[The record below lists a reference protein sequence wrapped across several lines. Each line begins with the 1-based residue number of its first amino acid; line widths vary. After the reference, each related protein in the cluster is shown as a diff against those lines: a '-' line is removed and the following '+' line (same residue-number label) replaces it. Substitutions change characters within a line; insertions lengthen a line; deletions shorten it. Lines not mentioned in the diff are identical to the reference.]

1 MMNVNFKLIG
11 KRIQEVRKQQE
22 MTQAELAALTDMSD
36 SYISYIETAK
46 KQASLESLVRIS
58 NALGITVDELL
69 SGNQLHNPTDYQ
81 TDIDLL
87 MEDCSLLE
95 RRFIY
100 ELISVAKYIIRNNGW
115 ELIETGHNSFFA
127 PYVSGLWLF
136 LFLRNPDLLCIS
148 SYISHTGRKL

>member
-11 KRIQEVRKQQE
+11 KRIQEVRKQQA

-36 SYISYIETAK
+36 SYISCIETAK

-115 ELIETGHNSFFA
+115 ELIEAKEN
-127 PYVSGLWLF
+127 
-136 LFLRNPDLLCIS
+136 R
-148 SYISHTGRKL
+148 

>member
-58 NALGITVDELL
+58 KALGITVDELL

-115 ELIETGHNSFFA
+115 ELIETGHNS
-127 PYVSGLWLF
+127 
-136 LFLRNPDLLCIS
+136 
-148 SYISHTGRKL
+148 

>member
-69 SGNQLHNPTDYQ
+69 SGNQLYNPTDYQ

-115 ELIETGHNSFFA
+115 ELIETGHNS
-127 PYVSGLWLF
+127 
-136 LFLRNPDLLCIS
+136 
-148 SYISHTGRKL
+148 

>member
-1 MMNVNFKLIG
+1 MNVNFKLIG

-115 ELIETGHNSFFA
+115 ELIETEHNS
-127 PYVSGLWLF
+127 
-136 LFLRNPDLLCIS
+136 
-148 SYISHTGRKL
+148 

>member
-1 MMNVNFKLIG
+1 MMDVNFKLIG

-115 ELIETGHNSFFA
+115 ELIETGRNS
-127 PYVSGLWLF
+127 
-136 LFLRNPDLLCIS
+136 
-148 SYISHTGRKL
+148 

>member
-69 SGNQLHNPTDYQ
+69 SGTQLHNPTDYQ

-115 ELIETGHNSFFA
+115 ELIETGHNS
-127 PYVSGLWLF
+127 
-136 LFLRNPDLLCIS
+136 
-148 SYISHTGRKL
+148 

>member
-11 KRIQEVRKQQE
+11 KRIQEVRKQQA

-36 SYISYIETAK
+36 SYISCIETAK

-115 ELIETGHNSFFA
+115 ELIESKENH
-127 PYVSGLWLF
+127 
-136 LFLRNPDLLCIS
+136 
-148 SYISHTGRKL
+148 

>member
-22 MTQAELAALTDMSD
+22 MTQAELAALTYMSD

-46 KQASLESLVRIS
+46 KQASLEALVRIS

-115 ELIETGHNSFFA
+115 ELIETGHNS
-127 PYVSGLWLF
+127 
-136 LFLRNPDLLCIS
+136 
-148 SYISHTGRKL
+148 

>member
-36 SYISYIETAK
+36 SYISYFETAK

-115 ELIETGHNSFFA
+115 ELIETGHNS
-127 PYVSGLWLF
+127 
-136 LFLRNPDLLCIS
+136 
-148 SYISHTGRKL
+148 

>member
-95 RRFIY
+95 RRVIY

-115 ELIETGHNSFFA
+115 ELIETGHNS
-127 PYVSGLWLF
+127 
-136 LFLRNPDLLCIS
+136 
-148 SYISHTGRKL
+148 

>member
-11 KRIQEVRKQQE
+11 KRIQEVRKQQA
-22 MTQAELAALTDMSD
+22 MTQAELAAITDISD
-36 SYISYIETAK
+36 SYISCIETAK
-46 KQASLESLVRIS
+46 KQASLESLIRIS

-69 SGNQLHNPTDYQ
+69 SGNQIHNPTDYQ

-115 ELIETGHNSFFA
+115 ELIEAKEN
-127 PYVSGLWLF
+127 
-136 LFLRNPDLLCIS
+136 R
-148 SYISHTGRKL
+148 

>member
-22 MTQAELAALTDMSD
+22 MTKAELAALTDMSD
-36 SYISYIETAK
+36 SYISCIETAK
-46 KQASLESLVRIS
+46 KQASLESLIRIS

-115 ELIETGHNSFFA
+115 ELIEAKEN
-127 PYVSGLWLF
+127 
-136 LFLRNPDLLCIS
+136 R
-148 SYISHTGRKL
+148 

>member
-69 SGNQLHNPTDYQ
+69 SGDQLHNPTDYQ

-115 ELIETGHNSFFA
+115 ELIETRHNS
-127 PYVSGLWLF
+127 
-136 LFLRNPDLLCIS
+136 
-148 SYISHTGRKL
+148 

>member
-1 MMNVNFKLIG
+1 MDINFKLIG
-11 KRIQEVRKQQE
+11 KRIKEVRKQRSL
-22 MTQAELAALTDMSD
+22 TQADLAELTGMSD

-46 KQASLESLVRIS
+46 KQASLESLVQIS
-58 NALGITVDELL
+58 NALGVTVDELL
-69 SGNQLHNPTDYQ
+69 CGNQLYSPTDYQ

-115 ELIETGHNSFFA
+115 ELIEAEKKQNS
-127 PYVSGLWLF
+127 
-136 LFLRNPDLLCIS
+136 
-148 SYISHTGRKL
+148 

>member
-69 SGNQLHNPTDYQ
+69 SGNQLHNSTDYQ

-115 ELIETGHNSFFA
+115 ELIETGHNS
-127 PYVSGLWLF
+127 
-136 LFLRNPDLLCIS
+136 
-148 SYISHTGRKL
+148 

>member
-36 SYISYIETAK
+36 SYISYIEPPK

-115 ELIETGHNSFFA
+115 ELIETGHNS
-127 PYVSGLWLF
+127 
-136 LFLRNPDLLCIS
+136 
-148 SYISHTGRKL
+148 

>member
-100 ELISVAKYIIRNNGW
+100 ELISVAKYIVRNNGW
-115 ELIETGHNSFFA
+115 ELIETGHNS
-127 PYVSGLWLF
+127 
-136 LFLRNPDLLCIS
+136 
-148 SYISHTGRKL
+148 

>member
-46 KQASLESLVRIS
+46 KQATLESLLLTS

-115 ELIETGHNSFFA
+115 ELIETGHNS
-127 PYVSGLWLF
+127 
-136 LFLRNPDLLCIS
+136 
-148 SYISHTGRKL
+148 

>member
-1 MMNVNFKLIG
+1 MYD
-11 KRIQEVRKQQE
+11 ERKFQTHRKKDSRSKKTAG

-115 ELIETGHNSFFA
+115 ELIETRHNS
-127 PYVSGLWLF
+127 
-136 LFLRNPDLLCIS
+136 
-148 SYISHTGRKL
+148 

>member
-1 MMNVNFKLIG
+1 MNVNFKLIG
-11 KRIQEVRKQQE
+11 KRIQEVRKQQAK
-22 MTQAELAALTDMSD
+22 TQAELAALTDMSD
-36 SYISYIETAK
+36 SYISCIETAK
-46 KQASLESLVRIS
+46 KQASLESLIRIS

-115 ELIETGHNSFFA
+115 ELIESKENH
-127 PYVSGLWLF
+127 
-136 LFLRNPDLLCIS
+136 
-148 SYISHTGRKL
+148 

>member
-1 MMNVNFKLIG
+1 MKNVDFRLIG
-11 KRIQEVRKQQE
+11 KRIKEVRKQQSI
-22 MTQAELAALTDMSD
+22 TQAELAALTDMSD

-69 SGNQLHNPTDYQ
+69 CGNQLYNPTDYQ

-115 ELIETGHNSFFA
+115 ELMESEHNS
-127 PYVSGLWLF
+127 
-136 LFLRNPDLLCIS
+136 
-148 SYISHTGRKL
+148 

>member
-1 MMNVNFKLIG
+1 MDVNFKLIG

-22 MTQAELAALTDMSD
+22 LTQAELAALTDMSD

-115 ELIETGHNSFFA
+115 ELIETGHNS
-127 PYVSGLWLF
+127 
-136 LFLRNPDLLCIS
+136 
-148 SYISHTGRKL
+148 

>member
-11 KRIQEVRKQQE
+11 KRIQEVRKQQA

-115 ELIETGHNSFFA
+115 ELIETRHNS
-127 PYVSGLWLF
+127 
-136 LFLRNPDLLCIS
+136 
-148 SYISHTGRKL
+148 

>member
-36 SYISYIETAK
+36 SYISCIETAK

-115 ELIETGHNSFFA
+115 ELIESKENH
-127 PYVSGLWLF
+127 
-136 LFLRNPDLLCIS
+136 
-148 SYISHTGRKL
+148 

>member
-22 MTQAELAALTDMSD
+22 MTQAKLAALTDMSD

-115 ELIETGHNSFFA
+115 ELIETGHNS
-127 PYVSGLWLF
+127 
-136 LFLRNPDLLCIS
+136 
-148 SYISHTGRKL
+148 

>member
-11 KRIQEVRKQQE
+11 KRIQEVRKQRE

-115 ELIETGHNSFFA
+115 ELIETRHNS
-127 PYVSGLWLF
+127 
-136 LFLRNPDLLCIS
+136 
-148 SYISHTGRKL
+148 

>member
-1 MMNVNFKLIG
+1 MHTMDINFKLIG
-11 KRIQEVRKQQE
+11 KRIKEVRKQRSLPQADL
-22 MTQAELAALTDMSD
+22 AELTGMSD

-46 KQASLESLVRIS
+46 KQASLESLVQIS
-58 NALGITVDELL
+58 NALGVTVDELL
-69 SGNQLHNPTDYQ
+69 CGNQLYSPTDYQ

-115 ELIETGHNSFFA
+115 ELIEAEKKQNS
-127 PYVSGLWLF
+127 
-136 LFLRNPDLLCIS
+136 
-148 SYISHTGRKL
+148 

>member
-46 KQASLESLVRIS
+46 KQASLESLVRVS

-115 ELIETGHNSFFA
+115 ELIETGHNS
-127 PYVSGLWLF
+127 
-136 LFLRNPDLLCIS
+136 
-148 SYISHTGRKL
+148 

>member
-11 KRIQEVRKQQE
+11 KRIQEVRKQQA
-22 MTQAELAALTDMSD
+22 MTQAELATLTDMSD
-36 SYISYIETAK
+36 SYISCIETAK
-46 KQASLESLVRIS
+46 KQASLESLIRIS

-115 ELIETGHNSFFA
+115 ELIEAKEN
-127 PYVSGLWLF
+127 
-136 LFLRNPDLLCIS
+136 R
-148 SYISHTGRKL
+148 

>member
-11 KRIQEVRKQQE
+11 KMIQEVRKQQE
-22 MTQAELAALTDMSD
+22 ITQAELASLSDMSD

-115 ELIETGHNSFFA
+115 ELIETGHNS
-127 PYVSGLWLF
+127 
-136 LFLRNPDLLCIS
+136 
-148 SYISHTGRKL
+148 